1 MAGDSEQPQKTVTDR
16 LTAEDL
22 KDMSYIEQEVAFRP
36 FPDTRPPEAKK
47 AITWRVRFD
56 LASDSSVR
64 FGLDINGD
72 SVLGRGGDTSSTID
86 LSPYR
91 ADEYGV
97 SRRHAMLRPTSTA
110 LYIVDLGSTNGTL
123 RNGQSIGVNTPF
135 SLSNGDTITLGR
147 LQFVVWII
155 DRPSGRTSTLEK
167 KADLADALAQVGKAI
182 TSQLDLDAVLNQV
195 TEAAMAVT
203 DAGET
208 GIWLVDEE
216 TGELFLEAQHGIED
230 EKIQRMRIPITGDT
244 LAAKVIK
251 SGKPLRASRQ
261 PGEAQIKIK
270 TGYLVEALLY
280 VPITLGGVTFGVLA
294 AAHRE
299 ETIGFS
305 DREMRLLEAIAD
317 FAAIAIQNARTYHS
331 TDQALARRVEDLM
344 ALNELSFAV
353 STSLDMDYIHKVLI
367 EKLRGLKEVEDAVLW
382 LVDSDTNKLEPYDRS
397 DRVSDLI
404 RRTGEQIPDLVNAVV
419 GEGAPV
425 VAGFLDMDQA
435 FQNADGQSTTTV
447 KAKSLVGLPLMA
459 RETTIGALALI
470 ARRGVVQDQDLARLQ
485 AFANPIAVAIENA
498 RLYAQTEYAHATIRA
513 TAETLPQPMLI
524 LDDQGR
530 VLIANQSASAILDK
544 HMSQL
549 FDGISD
555 GVGRTTEVK
564 IEGSTYLATIEHSS
578 AVGTIVVMQDITYV
592 KELEREQS
600 EMVRAL
606 SHDLKSPL
614 TSVKGWAQLLKQVS
628 DLDDRPAGYIEHIIN
643 SADRMLTMISSLLTS
658 STASR
663 STQFVRAP
671 CVLEEEV
678 TRAISDLRGAA
689 LAKSISVEMAV
700 TGGPYKIVADASR
713 LYHLALNLVDNAI
726 KYSPKHSTINV
737 GVAYTKSGV
746 TLTVADEGEGIPEDD
761 LTRIFDHHYR
771 SEKHADLSGTGVG
784 LTIVMAVAKAH
795 DGEAVASNRPDGGAL
810 FTVKLPATLRSDE

>member
-1 MAGDSEQPQKTVTDR
+1 MAGDSDQPRKTVTDR

-22 KDMSYIEQEVAFRP
+22 RDMSFIEQEITFRP
-36 FPDTRPPEAKK
+36 FPDARPPEAKK
-47 AITWRVRFD
+47 AINWRVRFD
-56 LASDSSVR
+56 LATDSSVR

-72 SVLGRGGDTSSTID
+72 VTLGRGGETLNTID

-97 SRRHAMLRPTSTA
+97 SRRHAMLRPSSTA
-110 LYIVDLGSTNGTL
+110 LYLVDLGSTNGTL

-155 DRPSGRTSTLEK
+155 DRPSGRTRALEK

-195 TEAAMAVT
+195 TEAAMTVT

-230 EKIQRMRIPITGDT
+230 EKIQRMRIPISGDS

-251 SGKPLRASRQ
+251 TGKPLRASRQ

-299 ETIGFS
+299 ETVGFS
-305 DREMRLLEAIAD
+305 DRELRLLEAIAD
-317 FAAIAIQNARTYHS
+317 FAAIAIQNARTYRS

-353 STSLDMDYIHKVLI
+353 STSLDLDYIHKVLI
-367 EKLRGLKEVEDAVLW
+367 EKLRGLKEIENAVLW
-382 LVDSDTNKLEPYDRS
+382 LVNRENGKLEPYNQS
-397 DRVSDLI
+397 EQISELI
-404 RRTGEQIPDLVNAVV
+404 HRTGDQIPDVV
-419 GEGAPV
+419 KTVVDKEAPV

-435 FQNADGQSTTTV
+435 FQEADGQSTSTV
-447 KAKSLVGLPLMA
+447 KAKSLVGLPLLA
-459 RETTIGALALI
+459 KESTIGALALI
-470 ARRGVVQDQDLARLQ
+470 ARRGVIQDQDLARLQ
-485 AFANPIAVAIENA
+485 AFANPVAVAIENA
-498 RLYAQTEYAHATIRA
+498 RLYAQAEYAHATILA

-530 VLIANQSASAILDK
+530 VLLANQSANEILEK

-549 FDGISD
+549 FEGISE
-555 GVGRTTEVK
+555 GVGRTTEIK
-564 IEGSTYLATIEHSS
+564 IDSSTYLATIEHSTT
-578 AVGTIVVMQDITYV
+578 VGTIVVMQDITYV
-592 KELEREQS
+592 KELEKEQS

-614 TSVKGWAQLLKQVS
+614 TSVKGWAQLVKQVS
-628 DLDDRPAGYIEHIIN
+628 ELDDRPAGYVEHIID
-643 SADRMLTMISSLLTS
+643 SADRMLSMISSLLTS
-658 STASR
+658 ATASR
-663 STQFVRAP
+663 SARFVRAP
-671 CVLEEEV
+671 CALEESV
-678 TRAISDLRGAA
+678 TRAIADLRGAA
-689 LAKSISVEMAV
+689 LAKAISVEMTV
-700 TGGPYKIVADASR
+700 TGIPYKIIADSSR

-726 KYSPKHSTINV
+726 KYSPKHTTVNV
-737 GVAYTKSGV
+737 GVAYTNAGV
-746 TLTVADEGEGIPEDD
+746 TLSVADEGEGIPEDD
-761 LTRIFDHHYR
+761 LSRIFDHHYR
-771 SEKHADLSGTGVG
+771 SEKHSHLSGTGVG
-784 LTIVMAVAKAH
+784 LTIVKAVSKAH
-795 DGEAVASNRPDGGAL
+795 DGDVIAANRASGGAI